1 MKLLLLT
8 AALVLAVQ
16 APVSYAA
23 NLSDLKEE
31 KKEAEQKKN
40 QLSESIKDKSSE
52 INSIE
57 NKQETILNQI
67 SALNQEINKTDAEIE
82 EVTKNIQQT
91 NKEIT
96 ELQKEIEYLQK
107 KIEERTELL
116 DERARAI
123 QAGGKVNYLDVLL
136 GSSSFV
142 DFIDRVSA
150 VTTLIDADR
159 QIMRDQKTDQQN
171 IEEQQALLKNKKK
184 SLEDNQK
191 KLEGLRAS
199 FDAQKVEKNKLIDEL
214 EAEQSRLNQEKR
226 LLQEEYSEAI
236 QVSKELENQIVAE
249 QNRIAQQQQQAGNN
263 GGGNTVSNGNVPAV
277 SAGTWTTPAKGR
289 FTSAFGWRNIGFGS
303 EFHYGIDIA
312 NSKGTPIVAAA
323 NGVVSYAGWM
333 NGYGNVIMLTH
344 SINGQTFASVYAHL
358 SAIQVSKGQSVN
370 KGGQIGLMGNT
381 GRSFG
386 SHLHFEIHVGPWTG
400 SRSNAVN
407 PLRYI
412 SL

>member
-23 NLSDLKEE
+23 NLSELKEE
-31 KKEAEQKKN
+31 KQEAEQKKN
-40 QLSESIKDKSSE
+40 NLSESIKNKSSE

-57 NKQETILNQI
+57 NKQQTILDQI
-67 SALNQEINKTDAEIE
+67 SALNKEINKTDAEIV
-82 EVTKNIQQT
+82 EVTKDIQKA
-91 NKEIT
+91 NEEIT
-96 ELQKEIEYLQK
+96 EVQKEIEYLQK
-107 KIEERTELL
+107 KIDERTELL

-123 QAGGKVNYLDVLL
+123 QAGGTVNYLDVLL

-171 IEEQQALLKNKKK
+171 LEEQQALLKNKKK
-184 SLEDNQK
+184 SLEDDQK

-236 QVSKELENQIVAE
+236 QVSKELENQIIAE
-249 QNRIAQQQQQAGNN
+249 QNRIAAQQQASSNN
-263 GGGNTVSNGNVPAV
+263 GGGNTVSNGNLPSV

-312 NSKGTPIVAAA
+312 NKEGTPIVAAA
-323 NGVVSYAGWM
+323 TGVVSYAGWM

-358 SAIQVSKGQSVN
+358 SKIQVSKGQAVN